1 MIVAN
6 SYGVLCPKLVKLESD
21 ALNRPHSSNVG
32 LDWGLTPLLVL
43 TFMRDRRRV
52 FSVHV
57 MGMRMKV

>member
-1 MIVAN
+1 MLVAN
-6 SYGVLCPKLVKLESD
+6 SYGVLCPKLVKLVSY
-21 ALNRPHSSNVG
+21 AFNKPHSSNVG

-43 TFMRDRRRV
+43 TFMRDRTRV